1 MALLEILKID
11 FVSWWGQNS
20 VHLTM
25 LKKLVKVEEGINH
38 LTTSKVHFSFVL
50 CCLLFGSWFNLSLCL
65 QDI

>member
-25 LKKLVKVEEGINH
+25 LKKTSQSGGGNKLFNH
-38 LTTSKVHFSFVL
+38 
-50 CCLLFGSWFNLSLCL
+50 
-65 QDI
+65 